1 MLIIPR
7 RMANAT
13 TYDSR
18 VANWISRVETADGA
32 TLPTAYKDAVNAL
45 ILTLDEQASPNA
57 GVSNL
62 AALKQLIIPAGPA
75 TMAGCMVPFLSSMPA
90 ATAVGTAGGWD
101 IIRTQG
107 ARGNGTNNYINL
119 GLGVS
124 AVTVTN
130 RSHGGWFA
138 LDNTAGSRMMITN
151 RDASNV
157 GTVFFD
163 QVNTT
168 TIRYQNGGN
177 LLSASTPA
185 TTAGFFGCSR
195 VNTGQVILKIPGSA
209 SSAIADAPPSDNSA
223 ANYQALAAG
232 LRNLSYSRHRCGVVY
247 VGNAVNMDTFNTA
260 VTTFMSTISSISF

>member
-1 MLIIPR
+1 
-7 RMANAT
+7 MANAT

-101 IIRTQG
+101 IIRAQG
-107 ARGNGTNNYINL
+107 IRGNGTNNYINL

-138 LDNTAGSRMMITN
+138 LDNTGGTRIMITN
-151 RDASNV
+151 RDANNS
-157 GTVFFD
+157 GSIYYD
-163 QVNTT
+163 QLNTT
-168 TIRYQNGGN
+168 QVRSVNNGASVAVTTPTPSTG
-177 LLSASTPA
+177 LYGSVRLS
-185 TTAGFFGCSR
+185 TAQQIFK
-195 VNTGQVILKIPGSA
+195 VPGSA
-209 SSAIADAPPSDNSA
+209 ATAYTDASPATDSSA

-232 LRNLSYSRHRCGVVY
+232 LRNTAYSRHRGGVIY
-247 VGNAVNMDTFNTA
+247 VGNAISQDAFNAA
-260 VTTFMSTISSISF
+260 VTAFMSAISTITF